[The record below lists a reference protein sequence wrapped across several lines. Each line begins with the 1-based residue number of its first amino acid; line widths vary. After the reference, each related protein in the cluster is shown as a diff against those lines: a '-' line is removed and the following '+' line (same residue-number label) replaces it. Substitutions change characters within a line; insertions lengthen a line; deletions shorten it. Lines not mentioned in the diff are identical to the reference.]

1 MLLANVVDN
10 ALVIHDY
17 NGFNIWVMGQKALT
31 NVPAN
36 DGKWHHM
43 AFTWQS
49 STGAWKVYKD
59 GSNVRQSDIAEPLQ
73 KGQVIYTGTLLR
85 GSEGPNIQW

>member
-1 MLLANVVDN
+1 
-10 ALVIHDY
+10 
-17 NGFNIWVMGQKALT
+17 MGQKAPT

-36 DGKWHHM
+36 DGIWHHL

-59 GSNVRQSDIAEPLQ
+59 GSNVKKSADAEPFQ
-73 KGQVIYTGTLLR
+73 KGQVS
-85 GSEGPNIQW
+85 GSIFMRLFVII